1 MQGNIAAGSPHPG
14 PFDKLRT
21 GFPRKGGRKQN
32 FCSDPRAYLF
42 LSNCEFFRKG
52 KRIFMVRVAILDDY
66 QHVALQMTDWS
77 TLPVDVEVQ
86 VFSDHLTD
94 QDALVERLK
103 NFEVVMAMR
112 ERTPFPRSLLERLPT
127 LRLLTT
133 TGMRNAAIDLQAAAD
148 CGVVVCG
155 TGGVLSPTA
164 ELTWGLIL
172 ALLRSIPREDQATR
186 SGQWQVS
193 TGIGVQ
199 GKVLGVIGLGN
210 LGSQVAT
217 IGKAF
222 QMPVI
227 AWSQNLTAERAAQVG
242 ATLVSKDELLSR
254 SDIVTIH
261 LVLSERTRGL
271 LGARE
276 LALMKPTSYLVN
288 TSRGPI
294 VDEQALV
301 TALQKKTIAGAAL
314 DVFDEEPLPLD
325 HPLRHLDNTVI
336 TPHLGYVTVETY
348 RIFFDQTVENI
359 RAFLNGAPVRVI
371 NRPR

>member
-1 MQGNIAAGSPHPG
+1 
-14 PFDKLRT
+14 
-21 GFPRKGGRKQN
+21 
-32 FCSDPRAYLF
+32 
-42 LSNCEFFRKG
+42 
-52 KRIFMVRVAILDDY
+52 MVRVAILDDY

-77 TLPVDVEVQ
+77 ILPADVEVR
-86 VFSDHLTD
+86 VFSDHLTN
-94 QDALVERLK
+94 QGTLMERLK
-103 NFEVVMAMR
+103 DCEIVVAMR

-133 TGMRNAAIDLQAAAD
+133 TGMRNAAIDLQAATD

-172 ALLRSIPREDQATR
+172 ALLRHIPREDQATR
-186 SGQWQVS
+186 TGQWQVS
-193 TGIGVQ
+193 MGIGLH

-210 LGSQVAT
+210 LGSQVAMV
-217 IGKAF
+217 GKAF

-242 ATLVSKDELLSR
+242 ATLVSKDELLSQ

-261 LVLSERTRGL
+261 LVLSQRTTGL

-276 LALMKPTSYLVN
+276 LGLMKPTSYLVN

-294 VDEQALV
+294 VNEQALV
-301 TALQKKTIAGAAL
+301 AALQKKTIAGAAL

-325 HPLRHLDNTVI
+325 HPLRHLENTVI
-336 TPHLGYVTVETY
+336 TPHVGYVTIETY

>member
-1 MQGNIAAGSPHPG
+1 
-14 PFDKLRT
+14 
-21 GFPRKGGRKQN
+21 
-32 FCSDPRAYLF
+32 
-42 LSNCEFFRKG
+42 
-52 KRIFMVRVAILDDY
+52 MVRVAILDDY
-66 QHVALQMTDWS
+66 QHVALQMTDWGV
-77 TLPVDVEVQ
+77 LPAEVEVQ

-103 NFEVVMAMR
+103 NFEIIMAMR
-112 ERTPFPRSLLERLPT
+112 ERTPFPRSLLERLPA

-133 TGMRNAAIDLQAAAD
+133 TGMRNAAIDMQAAAD
-148 CGVVVCG
+148 RGVVVCG
-155 TGGVLSPTA
+155 TGGVVYPTA

-172 ALLRSIPREDQATR
+172 ALLRHIPREDQATR
-186 SGQWQVS
+186 AGRWQVS
-193 TGIGVQ
+193 MGIGLQ

-217 IGKAF
+217 VGKAF
-222 QMPVI
+222 QMPVL
-227 AWSQNLTAERAAQVG
+227 AWSQNLTAERAAQFG
-242 ATLVSKDELLSR
+242 ATLVSKDELLSQ

-261 LVLSERTRGL
+261 LVLSQRTRGL

-301 TALQKKTIAGAAL
+301 AALQKPAIAGAAL

-325 HPLRHLDNTVI
+325 HPLRRLENTVI
-336 TPHLGYVTVETY
+336 TPHVGYVTVETY
-348 RIFFDQTVENI
+348 RIFFAQTVENI
-359 RAFLNGAPVRVI
+359 RAFLDGAPVRVI
-371 NRPR
+371 NR